1 MTRLTSALLLSGG
14 MDSSSIAFVDRPRY
28 AININYGQKSALAEK
43 KAALAVCKLVGIELI
58 ELDIDCSV
66 LGSGDLKGTKALSIG
81 SESDWWPYRNQLL
94 ITLAAAKAV
103 ELGCNELLIG
113 TVASDGHHKDGTEE
127 FIRLM
132 NDLVSYQEGELSILA
147 PAIDSDIVSYIKRNN
162 VPLELLALTHSCHKA
177 DLPCCQC
184 RGCYKHQN
192 TMEDLGYYDNK

>member
-1 MTRLTSALLLSGG
+1 MTKEALLLSGG
-14 MDSSSIAFVDRPRY
+14 MDSSSIAYVKRPDY
-28 AININYGQKSALAEK
+28 AININYGQRSAKAERV
-43 KAALAVCKLVGIELI
+43 AAEAVCNSLNIKLI

-66 LGSGDLKGTKALSIG
+66 LGSGDLKGTEALEIG

-103 ELGCNELLIG
+103 ELGCTALLIG
-113 TVASDGHHKDGTEE
+113 TVASDGHHRDGTVE

-132 NDLVSYQEGELSILA
+132 NELVSYQEGALSIIA
-147 PAIDSDIVSYIKRNN
+147 PAIGYDALSYIEQNA

-177 DLPCCQC
+177 NLPCCQC

-192 TMEDLGYYDNK
+192 TMEDLGHYVYDAE